1 MPVICTRNRNPSYQP
16 ITQRIPQ
23 KKQEENKS
31 TDTETF
37 RTFSVR
43 ASVTSSLSSNTS
55 KFLVG
60 TALPNSTAKERLS
73 RRESETTQQSS
84 KGWKEDY
91 EKYVQSLD
99 TGKEKKGATKK
110 EKRVSIKPED
120 QSILSISPKLQ
131 ELQQLH
137 NQLTKSSYVPTS
149 TTKVFQPRRPTI
161 ESIRLA
167 IEQAKKETNKNMGTE
182 DISTGVSLN
191 DAATLTE
198 KKKKKLVK
206 KKKAPGSPNQST
218 GSSRASASSSAKDK
232 QASPAIKKKVESDTL
247 QLRMKMKATVKK

>member
-23 KKQEENKS
+23 KKQEENKP

-43 ASVTSSLSSNTS
+43 ASVTSSLTSNTS

-73 RRESETTQQSS
+73 RKESETTQQSS

-91 EKYVQSLD
+91 VKLYAQSLD
-99 TGKEKKGATKK
+99 TGKERNTATKK
-110 EKRVSIKPED
+110 EKRVSIKTED
-120 QSILSISPKLQ
+120 RSILSISPKLQ

-137 NQLTKSSYVPTS
+137 NQLTKSSYVPTY
-149 TTKVFQPRRPTI
+149 TTKVFQPRLPTI

-167 IEQAKKETNKNMGTE
+167 IEKAKKETNKNMGTE
-182 DISTGVSLN
+182 DISAGVSLN
-191 DAATLTE
+191 DATTLTE
-198 KKKKKLVK
+198 KKKKKVVK
-206 KKKAPGSPNQST
+206 KKKSPGSTSQST
-218 GSSRASASSSAKDK
+218 GSSRASASSSKEAK
-232 QASPAIKKKVESDTL
+232 PIKKKVDSDTL

>member
-23 KKQEENKS
+23 KKQEENKVS
-31 TDTETF
+31 DAETF
-37 RTFSVR
+37 RTFGVR
-43 ASVTSSLSSNTS
+43 SSVTSSLSSNTS

-73 RRESETTQQSS
+73 RKESETTQQSS

-91 EKYVQSLD
+91 EKLYAQSLG
-99 TGKEKKGATKK
+99 TSKERKGATKK

-137 NQLTKSSYVPTS
+137 NQLTKSSYVPTNIS
-149 TTKVFQPRRPTI
+149 KVSIIILFQ
-161 ESIRLA
+161 SIFLF
-167 IEQAKKETNKNMGTE
+167 I
-182 DISTGVSLN
+182 
-191 DAATLTE
+191 
-198 KKKKKLVK
+198 
-206 KKKAPGSPNQST
+206 
-218 GSSRASASSSAKDK
+218 
-232 QASPAIKKKVESDTL
+232 
-247 QLRMKMKATVKK
+247 

>member
-149 TTKVFQPRRPTI
+149 TTKC
-161 ESIRLA
+161 S
-167 IEQAKKETNKNMGTE
+167 
-182 DISTGVSLN
+182 
-191 DAATLTE
+191 
-198 KKKKKLVK
+198 
-206 KKKAPGSPNQST
+206 
-218 GSSRASASSSAKDK
+218 
-232 QASPAIKKKVESDTL
+232 
-247 QLRMKMKATVKK
+247 